1 MIEQSTIP
9 TMIERPTTPTVW
21 GDYECEICGRPTDN
35 ENCICDSCMAEQT
48 KLAEVE

>member
-1 MIEQSTIP
+1 MIELPITNIMIEQS
-9 TMIERPTTPTVW
+9 TTPTVW

-48 KLAEVE
+48 KLAEIE